1 MKERE
6 RAYNGEGLKQARD
19 SRFCVRKNVDIDTV
33 DLGVPFSWGRMQGM
47 GMRREARFHKLRR
60 VLSLTCL

>member
-6 RAYNGEGLKQARD
+6 SINGEGLKQARD
-19 SRFCVRKNVDIDTV
+19 SRFCVRNNVDIDTA

-47 GMRREARFHKLRR
+47 GMRREARFHKSRR
-60 VLSLTCL
+60 IFSLTCL